1 MGKKI
6 LVAGAGASGLM
17 AAIAAARAGA
27 AVTVLE
33 AMERPGKK
41 LLVTGNGRCN
51 LTNMNPQLASTYHSP
66 DPSFVETVISR
77 LDANQTRDFFTELGL
92 LTVEKN
98 GYVYPYTNQASSVL
112 EVLLAELRRLGV
124 RLKLSE
130 RIEEIHRV
138 DGRWQVRTAT
148 WTYEADAL
156 ILCCGSKCAPSTGS
170 DGSGYTLANALGLK
184 LRPVTPALVPLL
196 CEGAYL
202 PTLAGVRCQAKIAL
216 YQSCQKQPGAHLQE
230 QSARAA
236 KQSGTRLQDPA
247 RAAKQSGTR
256 LQEQPARAAERPSAR
271 LSEQPARAAERPS
284 TRLPEATKQPA
295 SREQWQKIGEETG
308 ELQWTKYGI
317 SGIAVFQ
324 LSRFVAAAGPDV
336 SFRVRLDFF
345 PSHQTDEL
353 LSFLFHRAAALTKEK
368 VPVLLRGVLPE
379 KLIPVVLDR
388 SGISQK
394 TGCAALTEPDLRR
407 LLQTCRAFELKIKGT
422 KSFDVAQV
430 CAGGVALGELCP
442 ETLECRRFPGLF
454 LAGELLDV
462 DGPCGGYNL
471 QWAWASGYVA
481 GVHAAGQ
488 AEASQTAAT

>member
-51 LTNMNPQLASTYHSP
+51 LTNMDPQLASAYHSP
-66 DPSFVETVISR
+66 DPSFVETVISQ

-130 RIEEIHRV
+130 HIEEIHRV

-170 DGSGYTLANALGLK
+170 DGSGYALANTLGLK

-202 PTLAGVRCQAKIAL
+202 PTLAGLRCQAKITL
-216 YQSCQKQPGAHLQE
+216 YQSYQKQPGAHLQE
-230 QSARAA
+230 PSARAA
-236 KQSGTRLQDPA
+236 KQSGTRLPD
-247 RAAKQSGTR
+247 
-256 LQEQPARAAERPSAR
+256 QPARASERPSTR

-284 TRLPEATKQPA
+284 TRLPEQTSRAAKQPA
-295 SREQWQKIGEETG
+295 SRDQWQKIGEETG

-324 LSRFVAAAGPDV
+324 LSRFVAAAGPDM
-336 SFRVRLDFF
+336 SFRVKLDFF

-353 LSFLFHRAAALTKEK
+353 LSFLFHRAAALDKEK

-394 TGCAALTEPDLRR
+394 TGCAALTESNLRR

-430 CAGGVALGELCP
+430 CAGGVALGELCS